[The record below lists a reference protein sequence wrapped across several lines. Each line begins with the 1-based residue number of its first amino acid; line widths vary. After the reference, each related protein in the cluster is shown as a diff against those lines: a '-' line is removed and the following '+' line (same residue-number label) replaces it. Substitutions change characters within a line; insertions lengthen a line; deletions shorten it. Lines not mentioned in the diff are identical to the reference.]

1 MEKETIIHFL
11 AQIGIS
17 VIETDLPDDCFLP
30 GLQLKG
36 SSILMDPKKMKY
48 PGDLLHEAGHI
59 AVTESHLRPLIGSDE
74 MDPDWPSAGDEIVTM
89 LWSFAALRHLDL
101 PTNFVFHPEGYKGQA
116 DWLVES
122 YDSGTYIGLPLLE
135 WMGLCNSPEKAA
147 KEGTEAF
154 PHMIKWMR

>member
-11 AQIGIS
+11 AQIGIA

-116 DWLVES
+116 DWLEECF
-122 YDSGTYIGLPLLE
+122 DNGTYIGLPLLE
-135 WMGLCNSPEKAA
+135 WMGLCNGPEKAA

-154 PHMIKWMR
+154 PKMIKWMR

>member
-154 PHMIKWMR
+154 PYMIKWMR